1 METFKS
7 KSLYVVNN
15 LLPIYVNNL
24 KFTNT
29 NEPIEIK
36 LTNNEFLLFI
46 ENYLNINEK
55 DKLLINIYNNLD
67 EYYFYN
73 ITTVFNINN
82 EIQNIIL
89 TGFDKRLYSFSL
101 GNNFIFINIVDIW
114 IFLVYYINM

>member
-101 GNNFIFINIVDIW
+101 GNNFIFINIVDSW

>member
-24 KFTNT
+24 KFKNT

-82 EIQNIIL
+82 DIQNIIL
-89 TGFDKRLYSFSL
+89 TGFDKRIYSFSL
-101 GNNFIFINIVDIW
+101 GNNFIFINIVDS
-114 IFLVYYINM
+114 